1 MPDVV
6 TALRPDTRDML
17 AVHKVFRDALAAAPK
32 IVGAASSADPE
43 HAANVASFYAN
54 VLAFL
59 HVHHEGE
66 DELVWPKLLER
77 APEQAARVQ
86 EIADQHDTVTERLAV
101 AEQELASWAEKPDV
115 DHGAKLAGALVLL
128 ARDLVPHLDQ
138 EEAFVLPLVEAHL
151 TVEEYAELP
160 VHGMQHF
167 SGDKVWVL
175 LGLLFEAMPP
185 EQREETLAH
194 MPPPVA
200 DFWVNAGRPMFDEFI
215 ADVRR

>member
-6 TALRPDTRDML
+6 ALRPDTRDML

-32 IVGAASSADPE
+32 IVGAASSSDRE

-66 DELVWPKLLER
+66 DALVWPKLLER

-86 EIADQHDTVTERLAV
+86 EIAGQHDTVTERLAV

-115 DHGAKLAGALVLL
+115 DHGAKLAGALVML
-128 ARDLVPHLDQ
+128 ARDLIPHLDQ
-138 EEAFVLPLVEAHL
+138 EETFVLPLIEAHL
-151 TVEEYAELP
+151 TAEEYAELP
-160 VHGMQHF
+160 AHGMQHF

-185 EQREETLAH
+185 VQREMTLAH